1 MLRQKLLFRI
11 LRWKYSTM
19 EVNVFLLMPYLALP
33 VRCFLLFVYIQTYFS
48 FSLWIS
54 LFLLNTFRTKMEPRL
69 ELGCKQSMT
78 EPTFEL
84 AISLELLI
92 TKQSF
97 TLYRIGW
104 IGRSSRIDWNF
115 PQLKPR
121 PKIPFFAFLESTTHR
136 ILSIYLA
143 LIEAFPLDSNSL

>member
-19 EVNVFLLMPYLALP
+19 EVNVFLLMPYLACLM
-33 VRCFLLFVYIQTYFS
+33 LLVGCIRFGRMDFT
-48 FSLWIS
+48 LWIS